1 MADKPDKSGKKK
13 KHGGEGRRMGLF
25 ISLIWTLLIL
35 LLYVLPRMEGSY
47 YRFLRLNLLDIIEAY
62 TLNFR
67 FQVRGPRMPT
77 DHILIVAVDEKTHD
91 RLGRWQSTGR
101 AWTADFIRIL
111 TQGGA
116 RVIGFDVSFST
127 TGENTALQ
135 AIQSLKAD
143 YLSKTGSNADPDYLK
158 HLQELETDLDYDAR
172 LEEALKSFGNAIL
185 GTYYLSANDARQ
197 ITPEQSEANQQ
208 LISRTRYGILRYR
221 SAIRP
226 PLKLERGVEA
236 ELNIPRFS
244 NAAKSF
250 GHFNVFPDVDGNRR
264 WVPLLMEYKGNYYP
278 SLDLEI
284 ARFALDPNASQP
296 IIYIR
301 ETTEGRYGEVDSILL
316 KDILIPVD
324 EQARLLINYYG
335 PEGMFRYYSLADVIL
350 CERITGKPLD
360 SRCEKEIRPENV
372 KDKIVLLGWTGD
384 ISQDLH
390 PTPFQAKFPGVEIHA
405 TVIENILQR
414 DFLTRPGIAI
424 AVDGLVILCVGFL
437 IGFLL
442 PRLRLV
448 TGIAL
453 TLFCITLLAGFVYG
467 AFIYSKVWL
476 NFTYPFLLIA
486 ISYTSL
492 TSYKY
497 FSEERRK
504 REIRNAFQHYVSPA
518 VVDELLEDV
527 ERLKLGGERKY
538 LTVLFSD
545 IRGFTS
551 MSEKLDAEKLVH
563 FLNGYLTP
571 MTDIVMDY
579 KGTLDK
585 YMGDAIM
592 AFFGAP
598 LPQEDHAVRAC
609 KTALDMMAKLREMR
623 IQWKTQGY
631 PFLDIGIGINSG
643 EVVVGNMGSHSRFD
657 YTIIGDQVNLASRL
671 EGVNKLYGTNIVLS
685 ENTYKLIKDHPFVVR
700 ELDRITVKG
709 KIEPVTIYELIGEGI
724 PSPEVQDFIHT
735 FEAGL
740 KEYRNQNWDQAI
752 FCFEKALKIKTED
765 KACKLFLEHCQNYK
779 LNPPPPHWDG
789 VHEIKEK

>member
-1 MADKPDKSGKKK
+1 MADKTDETRKKK
-13 KHGGEGRRMGLF
+13 KHGGESRLMGLF
-25 ISLIWTLLIL
+25 ISLIWTLVL
-35 LLYVLPRMEGSY
+35 LLSSTLPQMGDSY
-47 YRFLRLNLLDIIEAY
+47 QFLKLSLLDIIEAH
-62 TLNFR
+62 TLNLR
-67 FQVRGPRMPT
+67 FQLRGPRTPT
-77 DHILIVAVDEKTHD
+77 DKILIVAVDEKTHD

-101 AWTADFIRIL
+101 AWIADFVNIM
-111 TQGGA
+111 TKGGA

-127 TGENTALQ
+127 TGENTTLQ

-143 YLSKTGSNADPDYLK
+143 YLSKAGDNPNSDYLK
-158 HLQELETDLDYDAR
+158 HLQELETDLDYDTR
-172 LEEALKSFGNAIL
+172 LETALRNFGNAIL
-185 GTYYLSANDARQ
+185 GTYYLSADDARQ
-197 ITPEQSEANQQ
+197 ITLGQSEVNQQ
-208 LISRTRYGILRYR
+208 LISRTKYGILRYH

-226 PLKLERGVEA
+226 PLKLEHGVEV

-250 GHFNVFPDVDGNRR
+250 GHFNVFPDVDGSRR
-264 WVPLLMEYKGNYYP
+264 WVPLLMEYKGKYYP
-278 SLDLEI
+278 SLDLEV

-296 IIYIR
+296 VIYIR
-301 ETTEGRYGEVDSILL
+301 ETTKKRYGEVDSVLL

-335 PEGMFRYYSLADVIL
+335 PQGMFRYHSLADVIL

-360 SRCEKEIRPENV
+360 SRCEKEIRSEEV
-372 KDKIVLLGWTGD
+372 KDKIILLGWIGD

-390 PTPFQAKFPGVEIHA
+390 PTPFQGKFPGVEIHA
-405 TVIENILQR
+405 TIIENILQR
-414 DFLTRPGIAI
+414 DFLTRPGTAL
-424 AVDGLVILCVGFL
+424 AVDGLVILGMGFL

-453 TLFCITLLAGFVYG
+453 TLCCIALLAGFVYG
-467 AFIYSKVWL
+467 AFIYLKVWL
-476 NFTYPFLLIA
+476 NFTYPFLLIVLN
-486 ISYTSL
+486 YTTL

-497 FSEERRK
+497 FTEERRK

-527 ERLKLGGERKY
+527 EKLKLGGERKY
-538 LTVLFSD
+538 LTILFSD

-551 MSEKLDAEKLVH
+551 MSERLDPEELVH
-563 FLNGYLTP
+563 FLNEYLTP
-571 MTDIVMDY
+571 MTDIVMNY

-598 LPQEDHAVRAC
+598 LPQEDHAIRAC
-609 KTALDMMAKLREMR
+609 KTAIDMMTKLREMQV
-623 IQWKTQGY
+623 QWKTQGY
-631 PFLDIGIGINSG
+631 PFLDIGIGINCG
-643 EVVVGNMGSHSRFD
+643 EVVIGNMGSQDRFD

-671 EGVNKLYGTNIVLS
+671 EGVNKRYGTNIILG
-685 ENTYKLIKDHPFVVR
+685 ENTYQLIKDHPFIVR

-724 PSPEVQDFIHT
+724 PSQEVQDFIHA

-740 KEYRNQNWDQAI
+740 KAYQNRNWDLAL

-765 KACKLFLEHCQNYK
+765 KACKLFLEYCQNYK
-779 LNPPPPHWDG
+779 LNPPPPDWDG
-789 VHEIKEK
+789 VHEMKEK